1 MSPQA
6 INYEHIAEAFEAHR
20 EDLMRYLVARTHD
33 ICDAEDILQD
43 TFLNLLE
50 SETILL
56 PATMRQLLFRVATNI
71 FIDRARRRQK
81 QNEIYSYLYDMA
93 PRGGELATEHVVLA
107 HEVKEIESNVIN
119 MMAPKRQMIYIRI
132 QHDGESPASVAA
144 DMGIA
149 EKTVNSHLFFGRREV
164 RTALRAVGF

>member
-1 MSPQA
+1 MSTPA

-56 PATMRQLLFRVATNI
+56 PATMRQLLFRVATNL

-81 QNEIYSYLYDMA
+81 QNEIYSYLFDMA
-93 PRGGELATEHVVLA
+93 PQGELATEHVVLA
-107 HEVKEIESNVIN
+107 HEVEEIESNVIN
-119 MMAPKRQMIYIRI
+119 MMAPKRQIIYTRI
-132 QHDGESPASVAA
+132 QHDGESPARVAA
-144 DMGIA
+144 DLGIA

>member
-1 MSPQA
+1 MSTPA

-56 PATMRQLLFRVATNI
+56 PATMRQLLFRVATNL

-81 QNEIYSYLYDMA
+81 QNAIYSYLFDMA
-93 PRGGELATEHVVLA
+93 PRGELATEHVVLA

-144 DMGIA
+144 DLGIA